1 VDPEFTRMLLR
12 VIAVGLVLGGVGT
25 VTLVFAFRAFA
36 GEKPR
41 DMRGSLW
48 IAAVLFL
55 VLVGC
60 LVLLRFSL
68 VRQ

>member
-1 VDPEFTRMLLR
+1 VEPEFTRMMVR
-12 VIAVGLVLGGVGT
+12 VIAVGLFLGGVGT
-25 VTLVFAFRAFA
+25 VALVLAFRAFA
-36 GEKPR
+36 GEQPR

-60 LVLLRFSL
+60 LILLRFSF